1 MLLTLAVLFT
11 ATVIAA
17 EPVTAELHA
26 PAAIAGTVTLTDAR
40 GETFDAP
47 GVQLTLTC
55 ETMANAPQVA
65 TSDEHGAF
73 RFADVPPDRCSIAA
87 DLPGFGGVTECA
99 VVRAGETLPV
109 TLHLEVAASDAGIR
123 VVAKGDSGDRKD
135 RR

>member
-1 MLLTLAVLFT
+1 MLLILAAALT
-11 ATVIAA
+11 ATVVAA
-17 EPVTAELHA
+17 EPVATEPHA
-26 PAAIAGTVTLTDAR
+26 RAAIVGTVTLTDAT

-55 ETMANAPQVA
+55 ETVANAPQVA

-99 VVRAGETLPV
+99 VVRASETLPV
-109 TLHLEVAASDAGIR
+109 TMHLDVAAVAAGIR
-123 VVAKGDSGDRKD
+123 VVVKADSADRKD

>member
-11 ATVIAA
+11 ATVTAA
-17 EPVTAELHA
+17 EPVTADLHA
-26 PAAIAGTVTLTDAR
+26 RAAIAGTVTLTDAR

-55 ETMANAPQVA
+55 ETMADALQVS

-73 RFADVPPDRCSIAA
+73 RFADVPPDRCTIAA
-87 DLPGFGGVTECA
+87 DLPGFGGVLECA

>member
-1 MLLTLAVLFT
+1 MLLTLVAALT
-11 ATVIAA
+11 ATVVVA
-17 EPVTAELHA
+17 EPVTADLQA
-26 PAAIAGTVTLTDAR
+26 RAAIVGTVTLTDAR

-55 ETMANAPQVA
+55 ETLTNASQVA

-109 TLHLEVAASDAGIR
+109 TLHLEVAASDAGIH

-135 RR
+135 HR

>member
-1 MLLTLAVLFT
+1 MLLTLVAALT
-11 ATVIAA
+11 ATVVAA
-17 EPVTAELHA
+17 APVTADLHA
-26 PAAIAGTVTLTDAR
+26 RATIVGTVTLTDAR

-55 ETMANAPQVA
+55 ETQANAPQVA

-99 VVRAGETLPV
+99 VVRAGETLPM
-109 TLHLEVAASDAGIR
+109 TMHLDVAAIAADIR
-123 VVAKGDSGDRKD
+123 VVAKGDSADRKD
-135 RR
+135 HR